1 MTVVKSK
8 IHPLPF
14 IIRNNNM
21 PQTLGI
27 VGTGYVGLVTGTCF
41 AESGNRVICVD
52 IDEKKVEEL
61 KKGIMPIFEPGL
73 EHLLERNLKNGRLS
87 FTTNLEEAVEKCSV
101 LFLCLPTPPGE
112 DGSADL
118 QYVLSVAK
126 NAASIVKEK
135 NLSDYKVFVNKSTVP
150 VQTAEK
156 VKTIVNEAAPG
167 YPIAVVSN
175 PEFLREGFAVE
186 DFMKPDRIVVGASDE
201 KAIEIMRDLYEPFV
215 RSGNPIFFMDEKSAE
230 ITKYAANC
238 YLAMRISFMNELSY
252 YCEKVGADIEQIRMG
267 IGSDSRIGK
276 RFLFAGL
283 GYGGSCFPKDVKA
296 LIHSTDAA
304 ETPLGLI
311 KAAEEANYRQ
321 SDRFFS
327 KIEHRFGGS
336 LTGKHFALW
345 GLAFKPNTDD
355 TREAPAFRLI
365 ERILQSGATV
375 CVYDPEAMENTK
387 LVFGD
392 RIQYAVDATGT
403 LTNADAL
410 IIATEW
416 NEFRRPDFELLKKSI
431 RLPIIFD
438 GRNLFDPEDLDGK
451 GIEYYS
457 IGRRVVLG

>member
-1 MTVVKSK
+1 
-8 IHPLPF
+8 
-14 IIRNNNM
+14 M

-52 IDEKKVEEL
+52 IDEKKVNDL
-61 KKGIMPIFEPGL
+61 RQGIMPIFEPGL
-73 EHLLERNLKNGRLS
+73 EHLLERNIKNGRLT
-87 FTTNLEEAVEKCSV
+87 FTTDLNEAVEKSSV
-101 LFLCLPTPPGE
+101 LFLCLPTPPDE

-118 QYVLSVAK
+118 QYVLGVAK
-126 NAASIVKEK
+126 DAATIIKEK
-135 NLSDYKVFVNKSTVP
+135 DIRDFKVFVNKSTVP
-150 VQTAEK
+150 VQTAER
-156 VKTIVNEAAPG
+156 VTAIVRNAAPD

-201 KAIEIMRDLYEPFV
+201 RAISIMRDLYEPFV

-252 YCEKVGADIEQIRMG
+252 YCEQVGADIEQIRMG

-304 ETPLGLI
+304 NTPLGLV

-321 SDRFFS
+321 SDRFFE
-327 KIEHRFGGS
+327 KIQKRFGT
-336 LTGKHFALW
+336 LQGKRFALW

-365 ERILQSGATV
+365 QRLLDAGASITA
-375 CVYDPEAMENTK
+375 YDPEAMENTK
-387 LVFGD
+387 RFFGD
-392 RIQYAVDATGT
+392 RVQYAVDSMECLNDT
-403 LTNADAL
+403 DAL

-416 NEFRRPDFELLKKSI
+416 NEFRSPDFEAVKKSL

-438 GRNLFDPEDLDGK
+438 GRNLFDPDDMDNRGL
-451 GIEYYS
+451 EYYS
-457 IGRRVVLG
+457 IGRRTVTA

>member
-1 MTVVKSK
+1 
-8 IHPLPF
+8 
-14 IIRNNNM
+14 M

-52 IDEKKVEEL
+52 IDEKKVNDL
-61 KKGIMPIFEPGL
+61 RQGIMPIFEPGL
-73 EHLLERNLKNGRLS
+73 EHLLERNIKNGRLT
-87 FTTNLEEAVEKCSV
+87 FTTDLNEAVEKSSV
-101 LFLCLPTPPGE
+101 LFLCLPTPPDE

-118 QYVLSVAK
+118 QYVLGVAK
-126 NAASIVKEK
+126 DAATIIKEK
-135 NLSDYKVFVNKSTVP
+135 DIRDFKVFVNKSTVP

-156 VKTIVNEAAPG
+156 VTTIVRNAAPD

-201 KAIEIMRDLYEPFV
+201 RAISIMRDLYEPFV

-252 YCEKVGADIEQIRMG
+252 YCEQVDADIEQIRMG

-304 ETPLGLI
+304 NTPLGLV

-321 SDRFFS
+321 SDRFFE
-327 KIEHRFGGS
+327 KIQKRFDT
-336 LTGKHFALW
+336 LQGKHFALW

-365 ERILQSGATV
+365 QRLLDAGASITA
-375 CVYDPEAMENTK
+375 YDPEAMENTK
-387 LVFGD
+387 RFFGD
-392 RIQYAVDATGT
+392 RVQYAVDSMECLNDT
-403 LTNADAL
+403 DAL

-416 NEFRRPDFELLKKSI
+416 NEFRSPDFEAVKKSL

-438 GRNLFDPEDLDGK
+438 GRNLFDPDDMDNRGL
-451 GIEYYS
+451 EYYS
-457 IGRRVVLG
+457 IGRRTVTT

>member
-1 MTVVKSK
+1 
-8 IHPLPF
+8 
-14 IIRNNNM
+14 M
-21 PQTLGI
+21 PRTLGI

-52 IDEKKVEEL
+52 IDEQKVQDL
-61 KKGIMPIFEPGL
+61 RQGKMPIFEPGL
-73 EHLLERNLKNGRLS
+73 DHILERNIKNGRLT
-87 FTTNLEEAVEKCSV
+87 FTTNLEEAVMSSSV
-101 LFLCLPTPPGE
+101 LFLCLPTPPDE

-118 QYVLSVAK
+118 QYVMKVAK
-126 NAASIVKEK
+126 DAAEIVKNK
-135 NLSDYKVFVNKSTVP
+135 DLKDFKVFVNKSTVP

-156 VKTIVNEAAPG
+156 VTAIVRETAPG
-167 YPIAVVSN
+167 YEISVVSN

-201 KAIEIMRDLYEPFV
+201 RAIELMRDLYEPFV
-215 RSGNPIFFMDEKSAE
+215 RSGNPIYFMDEKSAE

-252 YCEKVGADIEQIRMG
+252 YCEKVGADIEQIRLG

-296 LIHSTDAA
+296 LIHSTDSAG
-304 ETPLGLI
+304 TTLGLV

-321 SDRFFS
+321 AERFFA
-327 KIEHRFGGS
+327 KILTRFGT
-336 LTGKHFALW
+336 LEGKNFALW

-365 ERILQSGATV
+365 EQLLAHGATV
-375 CVYDPEAMENTK
+375 KAYDPEAMNNTQK
-387 LVFGD
+387 VFGE
-392 RIQYAVDATGT
+392 RITYADNSTTCVTD
-403 LTNADAL
+403 ADAL

-416 NEFRRPDFELLKKSI
+416 NEFRSPDFDMLKKTL

-438 GRNLFDPEDLDGK
+438 GRNLFDPEDMEALGF
-451 GIEYYS
+451 EYFS
-457 IGRRVVLG
+457 IGRKAVTN

>member
-1 MTVVKSK
+1 
-8 IHPLPF
+8 
-14 IIRNNNM
+14 M
-21 PQTLGI
+21 PRTLGI

-52 IDEKKVEEL
+52 IDEQKVQDL
-61 KKGIMPIFEPGL
+61 RQGKMPIFEPGL
-73 EHLLERNLKNGRLS
+73 DHILERNIKNGRLT
-87 FTTNLEEAVEKCSV
+87 FTTNLEEAVMSSSV
-101 LFLCLPTPPGE
+101 LFLCLPTPPDE

-118 QYVLSVAK
+118 QYVMKVAK
-126 NAASIVKEK
+126 DAAEIVKNK
-135 NLSDYKVFVNKSTVP
+135 DLKDFKVFVNKSTVP

-156 VKTIVNEAAPG
+156 VTAIVRETAPG
-167 YPIAVVSN
+167 YEISVVSN

-201 KAIEIMRDLYEPFV
+201 RAIEMMRDLYEPFV
-215 RSGNPIFFMDEKSAE
+215 RSGNPIYFMDEKSAE

-238 YLAMRISFMNELSY
+238 YLAMRISFMNELSF
-252 YCEKVGADIEQIRMG
+252 YCEKVGADIEQIRLG

-296 LIHSTDAA
+296 LIHSTDSAG
-304 ETPLGLI
+304 TTLGLV

-321 SDRFFS
+321 AERFFT
-327 KIEHRFGGS
+327 KILSRFGT
-336 LTGKHFALW
+336 LEGKKFALW

-365 ERILQSGATV
+365 EQLLAHGATV
-375 CVYDPEAMENTK
+375 KAYDPEAMNNTQK
-387 LVFGD
+387 VFGG
-392 RIQYAVDATGT
+392 RITYADNSTTCVTD
-403 LTNADAL
+403 ADAL

-416 NEFRRPDFELLKKSI
+416 NEFRSPDFDMLKKTL

-438 GRNLFDPEDLDGK
+438 GRNLFDPEDMETLGF
-451 GIEYYS
+451 EYFS
-457 IGRRVVLG
+457 IGRKAVTN